1 MRGFLLEM
9 RGAPAANALAQ
20 RVRLLCLA
28 IKTVD
33 RPGSAAANEAEL
45 QTAVRALAAATE
57 ELQYQVASCE
67 VRSWRALSDNQ
78 KLGVLNAI
86 LDEAGF

>member
-1 MRGFLLEM
+1 MEENVCSLK
-9 RGAPAANALAQ
+9 Q
-20 RVRLLCLA
+20 
-28 IKTVD
+28 
-33 RPGSAAANEAEL
+33 
-45 QTAVRALAAATE
+45 LAAATE